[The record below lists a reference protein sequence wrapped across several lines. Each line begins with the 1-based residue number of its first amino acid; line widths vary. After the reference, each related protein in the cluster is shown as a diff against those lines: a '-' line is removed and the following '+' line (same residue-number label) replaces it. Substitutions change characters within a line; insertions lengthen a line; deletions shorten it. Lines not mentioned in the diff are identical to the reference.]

1 MRRSKRDMLKRA
13 FERGYQI
20 GLSGRSRET
29 CPPGTGPHK
38 LSWLQGWREGRIDQW
53 EGLTNITACY
63 KLSGF

>member
-29 CPPGTGPHK
+29 CPHGTGPHK
-38 LSWLQGWREGRIDQW
+38 LSWLQGWREGRIDQ
-53 EGLTNITACY
+53 
-63 KLSGF
+63 